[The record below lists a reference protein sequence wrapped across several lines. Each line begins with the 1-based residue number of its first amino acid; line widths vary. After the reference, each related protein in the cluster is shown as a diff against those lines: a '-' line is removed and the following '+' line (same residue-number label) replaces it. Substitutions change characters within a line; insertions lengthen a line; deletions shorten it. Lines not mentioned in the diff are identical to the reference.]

1 FVLGVLLIILLGG
14 GSYWDVFP
22 IRGLTSDNFD
32 QLSAWGQI
40 KDYAH
45 HMVLP
50 TICLVVNSF
59 AVMTVLTKNSI
70 LDNIRQQYV
79 LTARAKGVTERWV
92 LWKHV
97 FRNSMIP
104 LVTGFAGSFLTVFF
118 TGSLLIETLFSLD
131 GLGLLSYTAVISRDY
146 PIVMASQFFFM
157 LMIIVGN
164 LLNDITYVVVD
175 PRINFEQMAE

>member
-1 FVLGVLLIILLGG
+1 DDGHPI
-14 GSYWDVFP
+14 VF
-22 IRGLTSDNFD
+22 
-32 QLSAWGQI
+32 A
-40 KDYAH
+40 
-45 HMVLP
+45 
-50 TICLVVNSF
+50 TIDLVVDSF
-59 AVMTVLTKNSI
+59 AVTTVLTKISI
-70 LDNIRQQYV
+70 LDNIRKQYV
-79 LTARAKGVTERWV
+79 LTARAKGVEERWV

-104 LVTGFAGSFLTVFF
+104 LGTGFAGSFLTVFV
-118 TGSLLIETLFSLD
+118 TGSRLIETLFSLD